1 MARRRSDRFVGIEEK
16 IDIGSDGGE
25 RRPVDYFSSILS
37 KRDMETSSAVF
48 NWKKWGPGFDCHTA
62 LVSCDREFKKS

>member
-1 MARRRSDRFVGIEEK
+1 MAAVNQRGVTVVVRRRSDRSVGIEEK

-37 KRDMETSSAVF
+37 KRDMETSSAVV
-48 NWKKWGPGFDCHTA
+48 NWKNGVLA
-62 LVSCDREFKKS
+62 LTVARH